1 MTKKRKKSAED
12 IILDFV
18 VYTILIIFTIITFYP
33 MWYVLVASVS
43 SATHIA
49 SQEVLLW
56 PGDFNLNGY
65 RLAFKH
71 PLLLGS
77 FKNSI
82 MILLLSLPI
91 NIILTLLAG
100 YFMSSTT
107 KVFWKKPIIYM
118 ILFTMFFSAGMIPN
132 FLNIKDLGLYN
143 TVWALVLPGALSVYN
158 ANICK
163 TAMEGIPY
171 SLHESAFMDGATP
184 MTVLFRIIMP
194 LMKPTMAVLLL
205 YYGVGH
211 WNSWFQASLYIKDD
225 DKMPAQNILRA
236 VLIENTSLG
245 DAVGGEFSDYAEAI
259 QYAAIIIITVPIL
272 CIYPLLQKHFT
283 KGVMIGA
290 VKG

>member
-1 MTKKRKKSAED
+1 
-12 IILDFV
+12 
-18 VYTILIIFTIITFYP
+18 
-33 MWYVLVASVS
+33 
-43 SATHIA
+43 
-49 SQEVLLW
+49 
-56 PGDFNLNGY
+56 
-65 RLAFKH
+65 
-71 PLLLGS
+71 
-77 FKNSI
+77 
-82 MILLLSLPI
+82 
-91 NIILTLLAG
+91 
-100 YFMSSTT
+100 MSSTT

-118 ILFTMFFSAGMIPN
+118 ILFTMFFSAGMIPQ

-184 MTVLFRIIMP
+184 MTVLFKIIMP
-194 LMKPTMAVLLL
+194 LMKPTIAVLLL

-211 WNSWFQASLYIKDD
+211 WNSWFQAAVYIKDNE
-225 DKMPAQNILRA
+225 KMPAQNILRA

-245 DAVGGEFSDYAEAI
+245 DAVGGAYSDYAEAI